1 MNILLNYPLL
11 HDILSNFKILT
22 LGFEIIVITAIILL
36 TGKIAEEGLDL
47 FAKGSTIIATG
58 ILFHDKF
65 GKRDGGINDNN
76 NKEDKD
82 KKKLPII

>member
-1 MNILLNYPLL
+1 M
-11 HDILSNFKILT
+11 
-22 LGFEIIVITAIILL
+22 

-76 NKEDKD
+76 DKEDKD